1 MSAPISPYLPA
12 AAADGSA
19 PAVAAYHPSPAD
31 FNPAKC
37 AARDTAKATHEDRRW
52 TPFVYMA
59 FQCKNDPVSG
69 TDLCT
74 KCIRHEAKFAA
85 ATTAE
90 EQRNSLW
97 HGRVNEDLNTL
108 PAVSHMAG
116 SVWFHER
123 AKWKG
128 EPKAKT
134 AKQAGH
140 HEKRQ
145 LVKDVD
151 LMHFVRG
158 ELELEIERL
167 IADNQITGQQLRDCL
182 CMLRGLPTGA
192 KSAGKF
198 DTKEKLCVEIRR
210 LMVVARHVVGGGGAG
225 PVMEVREAA
234 AAAEPVVEPIAMD
247 GELKLIAGAMYV
259 VKDGNAYAYD
269 EVAEKAG
276 VFVGRLSEDGE
287 SVHLPLPLLLPPAP
301 RDPLAEMAAA
311 LAVAMGRI
319 ATLEA
324 AAAERKAMLT
334 QLLAAL

>member
-1 MSAPISPYLPA
+1 MSASISPYLPA
-12 AAADGSA
+12 APADGSA
-19 PAVAAYHPSPAD
+19 PPVAAYHPSPAD

-37 AARDTAKATHEDRRW
+37 AARDTAKDTHEDRRW
-52 TPFVYMA
+52 MPFVYMT

-69 TDLCT
+69 TDLCS
-74 KCIRHEAKFAA
+74 KCTRHAAKFATA
-85 ATTAE
+85 ATAE
-90 EQRNSLW
+90 EQRNSMW

-167 IADNQITGQQLRDCL
+167 SADNQITGQQLRDCL

-210 LMVVARHVVGGGGAG
+210 LMASPASGGAATDGAAAG
-225 PVMEVREAA
+225 PAMEVH
-234 AAAEPVVEPIAMD
+234 EPVA
-247 GELKLIAGAMYV
+247 
-259 VKDGNAYAYD
+259 
-269 EVAEKAG
+269 
-276 VFVGRLSEDGE
+276 
-287 SVHLPLPLLLPPAP
+287 LPLLQPPA

-311 LAVAMGRI
+311 LAAAMERI

-324 AAAERKAMLT
+324 AAAERKALLT